1 MSREPLGDRITM
13 FDPVLMPASFRH
25 MHEIYESRLV
35 SGGDHVRELART
47 PGRLRAPALPEHAMG
62 IVVLQGDA
70 LVHERYAL
78 GTSAEDLLPSF
89 SLAKSVVSTLL
100 ATLVRDGLVTLDDD
114 LGARVA
120 ALRGSAFDG
129 VEVRHALRMTSGV
142 GFVEDYEDDA
152 GDARP
157 FWFGSLALHEHDQL
171 SYLRRLEREHAPGAV
186 FNYSGADTFAL
197 GLLVRE
203 VCGTT
208 LSAALSDRLWRP
220 FGMEADARWL
230 IDAPGGAGVEPGYAG
245 LCARLRDYAR
255 LGRLML
261 DDRGL
266 LPAGWVEQATDGPVT
281 ESGAGYGYQWWRPD
295 PAERAFTGRGVFGQY
310 LWVDP
315 DVDAVVALAG
325 AWPTP
330 GDDELADE
338 SVALIRS
345 IVGELRRGREIET
358 QTTS

>member
-1 MSREPLGDRITM
+1 M
-13 FDPVLMPASFRH
+13 FDPELMPASFRH
-25 MHEIYESRLV
+25 MHEIYESRRV
-35 SGGDHVRELART
+35 AR
-47 PGRLRAPALPEHAMG
+47 GERVHAFRRAPEPAVAVALPERALG
-62 IVVLQGDA
+62 IVVLHGDA
-70 LVHERYAL
+70 LVHEAYEL
-78 GTSAEDLLPSF
+78 GTRAEDLLPSF
-89 SLAKSVVSTLL
+89 SLAKSVVSTLI

-114 LGARVA
+114 LGARVG
-120 ALRGSAFDG
+120 ALRGTAYNG
-129 VEVRHALRMTSGV
+129 VLVRHALRMTSGV
-142 GFVEDYEDDA
+142 GFVEDYEDDG

-157 FWFGSLALHEHDQL
+157 FWFGALALHQHDQL
-171 SYLRRLEREHAPGAV
+171 SYLRVLAREHAPGVV

-203 VCGTT
+203 VCGMT
-208 LSAALSDRLWRP
+208 LSDALSERLWIP
-220 FGMEADARWL
+220 LGMEADARWL
-230 IDAPGGAGVEPGYAG
+230 IDAPGVEGVEPGYAG

-266 LPAGWVEQATDGPVT
+266 LPAGWVEQASAGPLT

-295 PAERAFTGRGVFGQY
+295 PADPAFTGRGVFGQY

-315 DVDAVVALAG
+315 VADAVIALAG

-330 GDDELADE
+330 GDDELGEE

-345 IVGELRRGREIET
+345 ITDELRARA
-358 QTTS
+358 

>member
-1 MSREPLGDRITM
+1 MSSEVVGDRVTM
-13 FDPVLMPASFRH
+13 FDPALMPASFRH

-35 SGGDHVRELART
+35 ARGDHVRELSRR

-70 LVHERYAL
+70 LVHESYAL

-89 SLAKSVVSTLL
+89 SLAKSVVSTLI
-100 ATLVRDGLVTLDDD
+100 ATLIRDGLVTLDDD

-129 VEVRHALRMTSGV
+129 VKVRHALRMTSGV
-142 GFVEDYEDDA
+142 RFLEDYEDDA

-157 FWFGSLALHEHDQL
+157 FWFGSMALHEHDQL
-171 SYLRRLEREHAPGAV
+171 GYVRSLVREHEPGTV
-186 FNYSGADTFAL
+186 FNYAGSDTFAL

-208 LSAALSDRLWRP
+208 LSEALSDRLWRP

-230 IDAPGGAGVEPGYAG
+230 IDAPGGGGVEPGYAG

-261 DDRGL
+261 DDGGL
-266 LPAGWVEQATDGPVT
+266 LPAGWLEEATSGPLT
-281 ESGAGYGYQWWRPD
+281 ESGDGYGYQWWRPD
-295 PAERAFTGRGVFGQY
+295 PAEPAFTGRGVFGQF

-315 DVDAVVALAG
+315 AADVVIALAS
-325 AWPTP
+325 AWPSP
-330 GDDELADE
+330 GDDDLRDE
-338 SVALIRS
+338 SLAVIGEITAALGS
-345 IVGELRRGREIET
+345 
-358 QTTS
+358 